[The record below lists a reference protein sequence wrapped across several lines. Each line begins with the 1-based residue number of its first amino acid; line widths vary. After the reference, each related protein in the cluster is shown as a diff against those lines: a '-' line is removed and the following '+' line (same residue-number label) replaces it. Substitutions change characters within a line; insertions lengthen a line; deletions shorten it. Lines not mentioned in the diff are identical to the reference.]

1 MNKAVKY
8 IVTFLLMGYIF
19 VYYGSEI
26 NLIISK
32 VDIIYLPIIIL
43 LSIVQYFL
51 SAWRWY
57 FIAHNTNTKIMY
69 RDAVKYYYIS
79 GFLNN
84 ILPTGIMG
92 DIYRTMNIKVNNQTT
107 TNFLKS
113 FQSVIFERLSGQI
126 TLVITFVIS
135 LGIFFLIN
143 QKYEALMYI
152 LLLIILSLVITK
164 IFFILDQKNKYIIN
178 FKQVFSGK
186 CFYKHFFLSLIIVLT
201 YITTYIIC
209 AYSLNLDID
218 IISFFV
224 FAPIILFSMTLPVS
238 IGGWGIRETTAL
250 VISFLLG
257 LSVSSSVTVAI
268 VYGLT
273 NLICSL
279 PGIYFLMYKRF
290 T

>member
-1 MNKAVKY
+1 MNKFFKY
-8 IVTFLLMGYIF
+8 ITSFLLLVYIF
-19 VYYGSEI
+19 FYYGHDI
-26 NLIISK
+26 NLIIRN
-32 VDIIYLPIIIL
+32 VEIVYLPIIIFI
-43 LSIVQYFL
+43 SIVQYLL

-57 FIAHNTNTKIMY
+57 FIALNTNTKIKY
-69 RDAVKYYYIS
+69 NDALKFYYIS

-92 DIYRTMNIKVNNQTT
+92 DIYRTMNIKVNNENKA
-107 TNFLKS
+107 NFLKS

-126 TLVITFVIS
+126 TLIVTFIIS
-135 LGIFFLIN
+135 LCIFFLIN
-143 QKYEALMYI
+143 KKYEAFGYV
-152 LLLIILSLVITK
+152 LLLIIFSLLIIK
-164 IFFILDQKNKYIIN
+164 IFFMSKQKNRYIMN
-178 FKQVFSGK
+178 FKKIFSGS

-209 AYSLNLDID
+209 AFSLSLDID

-250 VISFLLG
+250 IISFLLG
-257 LSVSSSVTVAI
+257 LSISSSVTVAI
-268 VYGLT
+268 VYGIT

-279 PGIYFLMYKRF
+279 PGVYFLINRK
-290 T
+290 TI

>member
-1 MNKAVKY
+1 
-8 IVTFLLMGYIF
+8 MGYIF
-19 VYYGSEI
+19 IYYGSEI
-26 NLIISK
+26 NLIIRK
-32 VDIIYLPIIIL
+32 VDIVYLPVIIL
-43 LSIVQYFL
+43 LSIVQYLL

-57 FIAHNTNTKIMY
+57 FIAYNTDTRIIYK
-69 RDAVKYYYIS
+69 DAVKYYYIS

-92 DIYRTMNIKVNNQTT
+92 DIYRTTNIKVNNQTT

-113 FQSVIFERLSGQI
+113 LQSVIFERLSGQI
-126 TLVITFVIS
+126 TLVVTFIIS
-135 LGIFFLIN
+135 LGIFFITN
-143 QKYEALMYI
+143 EKYEAFGYVLS
-152 LLLIILSLVITK
+152 LIIISLLVIK
-164 IFFILDQKNKYIIN
+164 FFFNSNQENKYIIN
-178 FKQVFSGK
+178 FKQIFSGRV
-186 CFYKHFFLSLIIVLT
+186 FYKHFFLSLIIVLT

-209 AYSLNLDID
+209 AFSLNLNID

-224 FAPIILFSMTLPVS
+224 FAPIILFSMTLPIS

-273 NLICSL
+273 NLVCSL
-279 PGIYFLMYKRF
+279 PGVYFLMSR
-290 T
+290 

>member
-1 MNKAVKY
+1 
-8 IVTFLLMGYIF
+8 MGYIF
-19 VYYGSEI
+19 FNYGNDI
-26 NLIISK
+26 NLIIRK
-32 VDIIYLPIIIL
+32 VDLIYLPVIIL
-43 LSIVQYFL
+43 LSIIQYLL

-57 FIAHNTNTKIMY
+57 FIAHNTNAKIIY
-69 RDAVKYYYIS
+69 KDALKYYYIS

-92 DIYRTMNIKVNNQTT
+92 DIYRTMNIKVDNQRTS
-107 TNFLKS
+107 NFLKS

-126 TLVITFVIS
+126 TLIITFIVS

-143 QKYEALMYI
+143 QKYEAFSYI
-152 LLLIILSLVITK
+152 LLIIILSLIFIK
-164 IFFILDQKNKYIIN
+164 IFFISSQKNKYIIS
-178 FKQVFSGK
+178 FKYIFSGRR
-186 CFYKHFFLSLIIVLT
+186 FYKHFFLSLTIVLT

-209 AYSLNLDID
+209 AFSLNLNID
-218 IISFFV
+218 IVSFFV
-224 FAPIILFSMTLPVS
+224 FAPIILFSMTLPIS

-279 PGIYFLMYKRF
+279 PGIYFLVYKEA

>member
-1 MNKAVKY
+1 
-8 IVTFLLMGYIF
+8 MGYIF
-19 VYYGSEI
+19 IYYGSEI
-26 NLIISK
+26 NLIIRK
-32 VDIIYLPIIIL
+32 VDIVYLPVIIL
-43 LSIVQYFL
+43 LSVVQYLL

-57 FIAHNTNTKIMY
+57 FIAYNTDTRIIYK
-69 RDAVKYYYIS
+69 DAVKYYYIS

-92 DIYRTMNIKVNNQTT
+92 DIYRTTNIKVNNQTT

-113 FQSVIFERLSGQI
+113 LQSVIFERLSGQI
-126 TLVITFVIS
+126 TLVVTFVIS
-135 LGIFFLIN
+135 LGIFFITN
-143 QKYEALMYI
+143 EKYEAFGYVLS
-152 LLLIILSLVITK
+152 LIIISLLVIK
-164 IFFILDQKNKYIIN
+164 FFFNSNQENKYIIN
-178 FKQVFSGK
+178 FKQIFSGRV
-186 CFYKHFFLSLIIVLT
+186 FYKHFFLSLIIVLT

-209 AYSLNLDID
+209 AFSLNLNID

-224 FAPIILFSMTLPVS
+224 FAPIILFSMTLPIS

-273 NLICSL
+273 NLVCSL
-279 PGIYFLMYKRF
+279 PGVYFLMSR
-290 T
+290 

>member
-1 MNKAVKY
+1 
-8 IVTFLLMGYIF
+8 MGYIF
-19 VYYGSEI
+19 VNYGNDI
-26 NLIISK
+26 NLIIRK
-32 VDIIYLPIIIL
+32 VDLIYLPVIIL
-43 LSIVQYFL
+43 LSIIQYLL

-57 FIAHNTNTKIMY
+57 FIAHNTNAKIIY
-69 RDAVKYYYIS
+69 KDALKYYYIS

-92 DIYRTMNIKVNNQTT
+92 DIYRTMNIKVDNQRTS
-107 TNFLKS
+107 NFLKS

-126 TLVITFVIS
+126 TLIITFIVS

-143 QKYEALMYI
+143 QKYEAFSYI
-152 LLLIILSLVITK
+152 LLIIILSLIFIK
-164 IFFILDQKNKYIIN
+164 IFFISSQKNKYIIS
-178 FKQVFSGK
+178 FKYIFSGRR
-186 CFYKHFFLSLIIVLT
+186 FYKHFFLSLTIVLT

-209 AYSLNLDID
+209 AFSLNLNID
-218 IISFFV
+218 IVSFFV
-224 FAPIILFSMTLPVS
+224 FAPIILFSMTLPIS

-279 PGIYFLMYKRF
+279 PGIYFLVYKEA

>member
-1 MNKAVKY
+1 
-8 IVTFLLMGYIF
+8 MGYIIF
-19 VYYGSEI
+19 YHGNEI
-26 NLIISK
+26 NLIIRK
-32 VDIIYLPIIIL
+32 VDIVYLPVIIIL
-43 LSIVQYFL
+43 SIIQYLL

-57 FIAHNTNTKIMY
+57 IIAYNTDSKIIY
-69 RDAVKYYYIS
+69 KDAVRYYYIS

-113 FQSVIFERLSGQI
+113 FQSVVFERLSGQI
-126 TLVITFVIS
+126 TLVITFIVS

-143 QKYEALMYI
+143 QKHEAFGYV
-152 LLLIILSLVITK
+152 LLFIIISLLTTK
-164 IFFILDQKNKYIIN
+164 LFFTSNQENKYIIN
-178 FKQVFSGK
+178 FKQIFSGRF
-186 CFYKHFFLSLIIVLT
+186 FYKHFFLSLIIVLT

-209 AYSLNLDID
+209 AFSLNLDID

-238 IGGWGIRETTAL
+238 IGGWGIRESTAL

-279 PGIYFLMYKRF
+279 PGIYFLMNREAN
-290 T
+290 